1 MGFLEEGKKI
11 DIIGEVCSLSL
22 PVNTLLSGEPFE
34 SFVFCVFVILCWFL
48 YLFFACHLLEFGM
61 LLLFS

>member
-22 PVNTLLSGEPFE
+22 PVNTLLLGEPFE
-34 SFVFCVFVILCWFL
+34 SFFFFVCLRFYVGFFTYFL
-48 YLFFACHLLEFGM
+48 HVIY
-61 LLLFS
+61 

>member
-22 PVNTLLSGEPFE
+22 PVNTLLLGEPFE
-34 SFVFCVFVILCWFL
+34 SFFFFVFVILCWFL